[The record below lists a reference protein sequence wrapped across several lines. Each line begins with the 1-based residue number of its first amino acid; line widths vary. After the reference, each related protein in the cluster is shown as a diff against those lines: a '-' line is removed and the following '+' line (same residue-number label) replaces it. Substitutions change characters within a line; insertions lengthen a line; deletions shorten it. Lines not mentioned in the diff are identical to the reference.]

1 MCEKKYPII
10 EIIKN
15 AICFLFFPL
24 LILLI
29 VLFFNKTIVQ
39 VDKDISKALIYLVSD
54 NLVSSIIGALIG
66 AITGG
71 LFALGIAIISNNRQ
85 ERHSDAQL
93 TKQEE
98 HAEQLLIRQFKL
110 SEEHF
115 KKQQLLELKK
125 GKLNYYLDNLNQ
137 AEILLVELYELINN
151 KLTPL
156 TIQMINLEDDLK
168 YNHDSRLF
176 DSLYENS
183 KIRIHS
189 YYDSFTRDYQ
199 RLREINIQLMGM
211 SSFFDTDILGYF
223 DILLKEHPTKD
234 NSGLENFVTYLNKIW
249 MPIND
254 QHFFDVYQ
262 EYNFNLVEYEI
273 IATDVKDNILKL
285 TTDIILLKRKKKFE
299 EIKSLFK

>member
-54 NLVSSIIGALIG
+54 NLVSSIIGAIIG

-85 ERHSDAQL
+85 ERHSEAQL

-125 GKLNYYLDNLNQ
+125 GELNYYLDNLNQ
-137 AEILLVELYELINN
+137 AEILLVELDELINN

-234 NSGLENFVTYLNKIW
+234 NSGLENFVTYINKIW

-262 EYNFNLVEYEI
+262 KYNFDLVEYEI
-273 IATDVKDNILKL
+273 IATDVKNNILKL
-285 TTDIILLKRKKKFE
+285 TTDIIPLKRKKKFE